1 MADVI
6 TRFKLETTQ
15 YDSKLRD
22 ASKGLAEYTRQATL
36 AGNEFGK
43 FTQKNIEAARALGTI
58 TPSATNAKDK
68 VKELVGAFND
78 AAKAYNALT
87 KEQQQSD
94 FGKAMA
100 ESISQLS
107 DKIREAKRELYD
119 MGDAAKKSGGGGIF
133 SGMGDKMSGAIQVFA
148 GNMLTKAAGAV
159 ANLGSEIFSSVQQGV
174 ELARQGEGIRIA
186 FERLGRGD
194 ILDGLRQ
201 ATHGT
206 VTDLELMKAA
216 VKFNDFKLPVEEL
229 GTMLAFAQQKAKDTG
244 QSVDYMTES
253 IVNGLGRK
261 SLMILDNLGLSA
273 TEIKDKMAE
282 TGDMTKAVGAI
293 IREQMSKAGDYV
305 ETAAD
310 RAAQAN
316 VSLQNKMEEL
326 GRKFAPVEEASSQ
339 LWTSMKIG
347 ILDIIGGPLAT
358 LLNQLTEA
366 GRLKN
371 QLNNM
376 NGEPGSGNTKVDQQ
390 LKKLNV
396 IKKGGGSDY
405 IFNSTL
411 NGMMEDYNRQ
421 IMALDTQI
429 KNGGKKPGAKS
440 GESQDVKYLQQK
452 MDALKIMRDQ
462 LSAGAKE
469 INKPIK
475 IESNIPDAT
484 GGGGGGKTSPKV
496 GSGKSSST
504 SEPTYASDSIAAQQ
518 RLVADLTRKWNEAGA
533 DVRNQYVQPLV
544 EAEAKLKKMRD
555 QQMLMKEQA
564 QGKLLGDTQ
573 TTTITA
579 TVEIDDNEAIEK
591 LRDIDGITIDPK
603 TLSVTADDEDVL
615 AKLREILDK
624 LSEIQGVAIDT
635 KTFTISTDNEEALA
649 KVREIQDLTIAP
661 KTLSVTADTQDALEK
676 LRELKGVHLDES
688 TVQTNTEI
696 QSIEIPISSDVAF
709 EDWMNGIKEQ
719 LSELEFEPI
728 QIPVETVGKDIKAIT
743 KAASITAD
751 VVGSIGDAFNAI
763 EDPAAKV
770 AGTVMQA
777 IASVALGFAQA
788 TVQATT
794 MGPWA
799 WIAFAATGLATMIS
813 TISAIHSATGYAEG
827 GMIKGNSYSGDN
839 IGGLVDGSQFVGL
852 NAGEVVLNASQQNA
866 LAQQITGG
874 GMGNVNLTGRLRG
887 TDIILS
893 VDRSL
898 QSMGRG
904 ELLVWK

>member
-78 AAKAYNALT
+78 AARAYNALT

-107 DKIREAKRELYD
+107 DKIREAKQELYG
-119 MGDAAKKSGGGGIF
+119 MGDAAKKAGGGGLF
-133 SGMGDKMSGAIQVFA
+133 SGLGDKMSGALQVFGGNLMTKGA
-148 GNMLTKAAGAV
+148 GMFAGLA
-159 ANLGSEIFSSVQQGV
+159 SEMGDMVKQGV
-174 ELARQGEGIRIA
+174 ELAKQGEGIRIA

-194 ILDGLRQ
+194 ILDGLRE

-244 QSVDYMTES
+244 QSVDYMVDS
-253 IVNGLGRK
+253 IVTGLGRK

-273 TEIKDKMAE
+273 NEVKEKMAE
-282 TGDMTKAVGAI
+282 TGDMTKAVGEI

-316 VSLQNKMEEL
+316 VNLQNKMEEL

-371 QLNNM
+371 MLNSM
-376 NGEPGSGNTKVDQQ
+376 NGEPGSGSTKVDQQ

-421 IMALDTQI
+421 IMALDAQI

-462 LSAGAKE
+462 LAAGAKE
-469 INKPIK
+469 LNKPIK
-475 IESNIPDAT
+475 IESNIPNVIGGGNS
-484 GGGGGGKTSPKV
+484 GGGGSGGSNKNLPTFEEFWLQMSKNDMKLQDQKAAGDLVKDMPSPYQMMFDEIKKQYLDKQDFDLGKDISKNWKVDKNGNLTDRPIKSKTD
-496 GSGKSSST
+496 
-504 SEPTYASDSIAAQQ
+504 ESIAK
-518 RLVADLTRKWNEAGA
+518 DINKFTGYAG
-533 DVRNQYVQPLV
+533 
-544 EAEAKLKKMRD
+544 KM
-555 QQMLMKEQA
+555 
-564 QGKLLGDTQ
+564 LGG
-573 TTTITA
+573 
-579 TVEIDDNEAIEK
+579 V
-591 LRDIDGITIDPK
+591 DGIF
-603 TLSVTADDEDVL
+603 S
-615 AKLREILDK
+615 
-624 LSEIQGVAIDT
+624 G
-635 KTFTISTDNEEALA
+635 ISQL
-649 KVREIQDLTIAP
+649 
-661 KTLSVTADTQDALEK
+661 
-676 LRELKGVHLDES
+676 G
-688 TVQTNTEI
+688 
-696 QSIEIPISSDVAF
+696 IEIPKGLQD
-709 EDWMNGIKEQ
+709 MLGGIQ
-719 LSELEFEPI
+719 
-728 QIPVETVGKDIKAIT
+728 AIT
-743 KAASITAD
+743 SIAS
-751 VVGSIGDAFNAI
+751 G
-763 EDPAAKV
+763 
-770 AGTVMQA
+770 
-777 IASVALGFAQA
+777 IASVLMVIETLQEAQ
-788 TVQATT
+788 TV
-794 MGPWA
+794 
-799 WIAFAATGLATMIS
+799 S
-813 TISAIHSATGYAEG
+813 SAIPFFKHG
-827 GMIKGNSYSGDN
+827 GIVPHAAGGFMVPGNDHADRTPVLVSSGEL
-839 IGGLVDGSQFVGL
+839 IL
-852 NAGEVVLNASQQNA
+852 NHAQQNA
-866 LAQQITGG
+866 LANELQGN
-874 GMGNVNLTGRLRG
+874 GMQNLHLRTEVSGRNLIVVIENDLKARG
-887 TDIILS
+887 KGQLATFK
-893 VDRSL
+893 
-898 QSMGRG
+898 G
-904 ELLVWK
+904 